1 MSDDSESDSDAP
13 IVRPST
19 AARRPRTRPAADDD
33 DAQSSSSAST
43 ASSDQ
48 QDTDDDGSTDDESTV
63 SSHTDSDAEHDSS
76 SEASDVDES
85 SPVKPPTAKRSRHVR
100 RLESTSSSSS
110 AAGAAP
116 TEPIAGPSRGHRA
129 TTTSTSGSDI
139 RRVAK
144 RPAAAPRRGPAI
156 VYDDSSESS
165 DSSWSPLDD
174 RSTAAHDPQQPSTS
188 AAARRQDALAAAAAA
203 AATQAAAADRVEPTA
218 EEQSAASAS
227 SSSDDNDDDANPN
240 RRDKCPICLHSF
252 RSQPLGRPTSCEHAF
267 CLCCIEEWSRNV
279 QTCPI
284 DRLPFSA
291 IGRYERGRLVGEI
304 AVEARTTELDVGD
317 ADDVTAC
324 EVCRATDREDTM
336 LLCDGCNRGYHM
348 DCLHPA
354 LEAIPA
360 NAWYCD
366 YCFDSE
372 AEEAEED
379 AAAIGELLSEMREL
393 GEPATRLR
401 VRPAPAVAPAAAPR
415 ITRTRQSER
424 IRATILSR
432 IAPSRRHAPVGVRES
447 ALGMPLPGE
456 LQHCA
461 TDAMTKNTPPY

>member
-1 MSDDSESDSDAP
+1 MSDSDSDAP

-19 AARRPRTRPAADDD
+19 SSAARRRPRPAAAAALDDED
-33 DAQSSSSAST
+33 DQTSSA
-43 ASSDQ
+43 ASNS
-48 QDTDDDGSTDDESTV
+48 DTDP
-63 SSHTDSDAEHDSS
+63 DSS
-76 SEASDVDES
+76 GSVSETDEESANSNTNSDTDTEDDSEEASDDENAASDS
-85 SPVKPPTAKRSRHVR
+85 SPIKPRTAKRSRHVR
-100 RLESTSSSSS
+100 RLDSSSSS
-110 AAGAAP
+110 AAADA
-116 TEPIAGPSRGHRA
+116 TEPQPGPSSRVQRTSTSSGSDIVVRPVA
-129 TTTSTSGSDI
+129 KRLATTSTSKS
-139 RRVAK
+139 RR
-144 RPAAAPRRGPAI
+144 PAI
-156 VYDDSSESS
+156 VYDDDSSESS
-165 DSSWSPLDD
+165 DSSWNPLDD
-174 RSTAAHDPQQPSTS
+174 VVAAAVDPQQPSTS
-188 AAARRQDALAAAAAA
+188 AAARRQDELAAAAAA
-203 AATQAAAADRVEPTA
+203 AAAQAAAAAAEPG
-218 EEQSAASAS
+218 
-227 SSSDDNDDDANPN
+227 SSDDSSSASDDNADDASNPN
-240 RRDKCPICLHSF
+240 HREKCPICLHSF
-252 RSQPLGRPTSCEHAF
+252 RSQPLGRPSACEHSF

-291 IGRYERGRLVGEI
+291 IGRYERGQLVGEI
-304 AVEARTTELDVGD
+304 AVEARTTELDVGDGAD

-354 LEAIPA
+354 LEEIPA

-401 VRPAPAVAPAAAPR
+401 ARPAAVPATDTPR

-456 LQHCA
+456 S
-461 TDAMTKNTPPY
+461 Y